1 MSQSQEHYEKTY
13 NNQIKKIDFPML
25 RYFNFEPSCKLRWC
39 RTRDLL
45 ESQIP
50 VITGGFELRISC
62 IQIRYLTH

>member
-1 MSQSQEHYEKTY
+1 MSQSQEQYEKTC
-13 NNQIKKIDFPML
+13 NNQIKNIDFPM
-25 RYFNFEPSCKLRWC
+25 RWC